1 MTNSVWAKYYFE
13 KYVIHT
19 RIKTHMS
26 SKLLNTLG
34 IASSKYPLKYK
45 RKKFFRPTSF
55 HQWFICLQLIF
66 FLCVA
71 RQLKKQECLKTK
83 TTQMWWCVQ
92 IIYLFF
98 VFSSK
103 KSLFNS
109 LKKGKVNKIFKK
121 TSENFTPCYIWKY
134 WILAKPFIIQVYIIA
149 KFQSLPDFV
158 LTTKKCSSTHVEKRE
173 FKWLMYFNMNKIIH
187 SKQ

>member
-1 MTNSVWAKYYFE
+1 M
-13 KYVIHT
+13 
-19 RIKTHMS
+19 
-26 SKLLNTLG
+26 G
-34 IASSKYPLKYK
+34 IASSKYPLKCK
-45 RKKFFRPTSF
+45 RFFVQLVF
-55 HQWFICLQLIF
+55 INDLYAYNWFF

-92 IIYLFF
+92 IISLFF

-158 LTTKKCSSTHVEKRE
+158 LTTKKCSSTHVEKRG
-173 FKWLMYFNMNKIIH
+173 FKWLMYFNTNKIIH